1 LLNVLFADHVDAV
14 YTFRDSL
21 PLRKGGER
29 VASPVVA
36 VAGSAS
42 ISSFV
47 LGLEKIGGYWYLV
60 LRRDH
65 GEQVSEWS

>member
-1 LLNVLFADHVDAV
+1 MLNVLFADHVDAV

-29 VASPVVA
+29 VASPIVA
-36 VAGSAS
+36 VAESAS
-42 ISSFV
+42 VSSFV
-47 LGLEKIGGYWYLV
+47 LDLGNIDGYWYLV

-65 GEQVSEWS
+65 GEQVSEYS